1 MTAQPSAHVFQQ
13 ELVVNFSY
21 PVHFTRDVFAA
32 HNPALSQSLHA
43 SAGVPKLLVFVE
55 REIVSLLPDMP
66 GRIAA
71 YTEAHGIDL
80 VDVVCELAGGEAI
93 KQDLSGART
102 VWDAIYGRHIDRH
115 SYVMAIGGGAFLDA
129 VGFAAATAL
138 RGVRLIRVPT
148 TVLAQA
154 DSAVGV
160 KNAINYSGR
169 KNGIGTFMPPAA
181 VINDFKF
188 LQTLPDRD
196 WIAGTIEAVKVALIR
211 DAALF
216 AELER
221 LAPALVERD
230 PAAMELLVIRS
241 AELHMNHIA
250 GGDAFEMGSARPLD
264 FGHWAAHKLEAMSG
278 YRLRHG
284 EAVAI
289 GIALDSIYSR
299 LAGRLAA
306 ADCARIIKL
315 VSALGFE
322 LWAPELTLREP
333 DSPGGMRAIIA
344 GLEEFR
350 EKLGGRLTITL
361 LDRIGD
367 GVEVHHMDT
376 ALVEEALSEL
386 EDTARTIRLAG
397 NARRN
402 AA

>member
-1 MTAQPSAHVFQQ
+1 MTAQPSAHVLQQ
-13 ELVVNFSY
+13 DLVVDFSY
-21 PVHFTRDVFAA
+21 PVHFTRDVFAVG
-32 HNPALSQSLHA
+32 NPALSQCLQA
-43 SAGVPKLLVFVE
+43 SVGAPKLLVFVE
-55 REIVSLLPDMP
+55 RAIVTLFPDLPD
-66 GRIAA
+66 RIVA
-71 YTEAHGIDL
+71 YAQAYGIDL
-80 VDVVCELAGGEAI
+80 VDVRSELAGGEAI
-93 KQDLSGART
+93 KQDLSGIEA
-102 VWDAIYGRHIDRH
+102 VWKAIYRRHIDRH

-129 VGFAAATAL
+129 VGFAAATAF

-181 VINDFKF
+181 VINDLKF
-188 LQTLPDRD
+188 LDKLPDRD

-211 DAALF
+211 DAAFF

-230 PAAMELLVIRS
+230 PAAMERLVIRS
-241 AELHMNHIA
+241 AELHTNHIA

-264 FGHWAAHKLEAMSG
+264 FGHWAAHKLETMSA

-299 LAGRLAA
+299 LEGRLPA
-306 ADCARIIKL
+306 ADCSRIIKL

-322 LWAPELTLREP
+322 LWAPELALREP
-333 DSPGGMRAIIA
+333 REPGGMRAIIA

-361 LDRIGD
+361 LDRIGA
-367 GVEVHHMDT
+367 GVETHHMDL

-386 EDTARTIRLAG
+386 EDTARAVRHAG
-397 NARRN
+397 TARQN